1 MKYRIFA
8 QYENGF
14 QTIGYSSSYAAAC
27 RRADAFMASLDPNTD
42 DCPEMVIEVTHGAR

>member
-14 QTIGYSSSYAAAC
+14 RVIGYAHCYAAAV
-27 RRADAFMASLDPNTD
+27 RRADAYMASLDPDTD
-42 DCPEMVIEVTHGAR
+42 DCPEMMIEVTHGAR